1 MDTGLKREKLF
12 FVVVNFDVFQ
22 GQDGEK
28 LSKLRK
34 PSRKKEKNERKM
46 HNSFAK

>member
-1 MDTGLKREKLF
+1 MDIGPTHKMISF
-12 FVVVNFDVFQ
+12 FWVILAVFL
-22 GQDGEK
+22 GQDGAN

-34 PSRKKEKNERKM
+34 PNKKKEKNERKM